1 MNHFSCYDRK
11 LVAMTIRPWF
21 VVFAPLLV
29 ISCGHSGSESTAVT
43 SVVVKVQPNG
53 ASAALPPA
61 RGTPRLSVDKIG
73 DVADPLGKP
82 PVVISA
88 EGDIVVTGF
97 AIDEPAH
104 SVASGVDIVIDEL
117 PFTAHYHLD
126 RPDVATFFKVP
137 DYAKSG
143 YQFTL
148 PAKFFG
154 KGKHTLAA
162 RVVSGDGKTYR
173 ESPPFTID
181 IQ

>member
-1 MNHFSCYDRK
+1 
-11 LVAMTIRPWF
+11 MTTRAWYTI
-21 VVFAPLLV
+21 VTPLFL
-29 ISCGHSGSESTAVT
+29 ISCGHSGSESAAVT
-43 SVVVKVQPNG
+43 SEIKLQANG

-61 RGTPRLSVDKIG
+61 TGTPRLSVDKIG
-73 DVADPLGKP
+73 ELVDPLGKP
-82 PVVISA
+82 PVVVPA
-88 EGDIVVTGF
+88 GGDIVVSGF

-104 SVASGVDIVIDEL
+104 ALASAVDIVIDEL

-126 RPDVATFFKVP
+126 RPDVATYFKMP

-143 YQFTL
+143 YQFSM

-154 KGKHTLAA
+154 KGKHTLSA
-162 RVVSGDGKTYR
+162 RVVAADGKTYR

>member
-1 MNHFSCYDRK
+1 M
-11 LVAMTIRPWF
+11 MTRAWCAI
-21 VVFAPLLV
+21 VAPLFL
-29 ISCGHSGSESTAVT
+29 ISCGHSGSESSPVSTVE
-43 SVVVKVQPNG
+43 VKVQPNG

-61 RGTPRLSVDKIG
+61 KGTPRLSVDKIG
-73 DVADPLGKP
+73 EVVDPLGKP
-82 PVVISA
+82 PVVIPA
-88 EGDIVVTGF
+88 GGDIVMSGF

-104 SVASGVDIVIDEL
+104 VLASGVDIVIDEL

-126 RPDVATFFKVP
+126 RPDVATYFKMP

-143 YQFTL
+143 FQFTM

-154 KGKHTLAA
+154 KGKHTVSA
-162 RVVSGDGKTYR
+162 RVVAGDGKTYR